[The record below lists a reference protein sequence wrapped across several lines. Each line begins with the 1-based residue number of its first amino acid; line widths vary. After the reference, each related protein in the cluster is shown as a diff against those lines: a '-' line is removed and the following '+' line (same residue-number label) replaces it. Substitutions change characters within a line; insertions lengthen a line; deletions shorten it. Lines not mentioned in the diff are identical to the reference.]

1 MIKDPHFLSL
11 PSRIRLLVA
20 LGLFFIQLQV
30 SRAQDITHVRAS
42 QQGKEVVISYDISG
56 ASPADTYSV
65 QLFLGTENGWQ
76 GPLKAVNGHVGPNVA
91 GGCCKKIV
99 WMAMNEYQ
107 AFSGNYRFKVVAEPT
122 LKSKGTIVSQIPNPI
137 EPEMVFVQGGTFL
150 MGSRKDDPNA
160 AEDEKPLHEVQ
171 VSSFY
176 MGKYEVTFSE
186 FKAFVTETGFQTDA
200 EKEGSSYV
208 WVGENVEKK
217 SGINWRHDSNGKPR
231 DATEKRHP
239 VIHVSWN
246 DAQAYIKWLNDK
258 TGKNYRL
265 PTESEWEFAAKG
277 GLSKP
282 TMPKGSDLS
291 QSEWEQIAKGG
302 LKKNGYMYSGSNRLS
317 RVGWYHEN
325 SGGRTHKVGELEG
338 NELGIFD
345 MSGNVWEWCQD
356 WYNYS
361 YYSNRPDLDINPNG
375 PKDGEIRV
383 IRGGGFL
390 QGPLSCRVSSRF
402 GLDPNLSYWDIGVFV
417 GLRLVISD
425 R

>member
-20 LGLFFIQLQV
+20 SGLFFIQLQV

-99 WMAMNEYQ
+99 WMAMNEYL

-122 LKSKGTIVSQIPNPI
+122 LKSKGTIVSQIPNSL
-137 EPEMVFVQGGTFL
+137 EPEMIFVQGGTFL
-150 MGSRKDDPNA
+150 MGSKKDDPHG

-171 VSSFY
+171 VSSFN

-186 FKAFVTETGFQTDA
+186 FKAFVAETGYQTDS
-200 EKEGSSYV
+200 EKEGGSFI
-208 WVGENVEKK
+208 WDGDKVEKK
-217 SGINWRHDSNGKPR
+217 SGINWRHDSKGKPR

-246 DAQAYIKWLNDK
+246 DAQAYIKWLNEK

-265 PTESEWEFAAKG
+265 PTEAEWEFAAKG

-282 TMPKGSDLS
+282 IKPKSVEDLS
-291 QSEWEQIAKGG
+291 QSEWEHMAKGG
-302 LKKNGYMYSGSNRLS
+302 LKKNGYLYSGSNRLGK
-317 RVGWYHEN
+317 VGWYHEN
-325 SGGRTHKVGELEG
+325 SGGRTHPVGEKEP
-338 NELGIFD
+338 NELGIYD
-345 MSGNVWEWCQD
+345 MTGNVQEWCQD
-356 WYNYS
+356 WFQWYDYS
-361 YYSNRPDLDINPNG
+361 GSPNLDVNPISRT
-375 PKDGEIRV
+375 KSTDKV
-383 IRGGGFL
+383 VRGGGWFD
-390 QGPLSCRVSSRF
+390 QQSSCRVSNRAAYPPDFPHNSQGF
-402 GLDPNLSYWDIGVFV
+402 
-417 GLRLVISD
+417 RLVLSGN
-425 R
+425 